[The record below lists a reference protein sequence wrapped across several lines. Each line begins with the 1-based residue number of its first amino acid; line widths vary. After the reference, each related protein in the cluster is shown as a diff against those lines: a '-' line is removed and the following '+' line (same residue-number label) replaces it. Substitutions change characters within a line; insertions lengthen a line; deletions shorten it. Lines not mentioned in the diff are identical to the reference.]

1 MNHSAKGSLMFRWND
16 PDFVIIF
23 ESKTLFLQSHRP
35 LLLHW
40 QINENTARGAALFG
54 RFLIFSTVSLG
65 LKLSFSFLLFFFFFF
80 TCSNILSWLFHIS
93 IFTRFLLS
101 TYGTPQL
108 SIALTARTQWY
119 FAVRSWMSLCSRVMR
134 LSLILSFDSFAACR
148 NQCRDDCRWAGL
160 RTRGAF
166 GGWQGEASERQCA
179 PAVGHVY
186 DKSIPDASFFV
197 FQWNIVK
204 GEIWKKKKNI
214 PVFVWSQCQWSN
226 LR

>member
-1 MNHSAKGSLMFRWND
+1 MFRWND

-54 RFLIFSTVSLG
+54 RFLIFSTVSLC
-65 LKLSFSFLLFFFFFF
+65 LKLSFSFSFFLLFYIFQH
-80 TCSNILSWLFHIS
+80 TVSWLFHIS

-119 FAVRSWMSLCSRVMR
+119 FAVWNWFDRQINCSWMSLCSRVMR
-134 LSLILSFDSFAACR
+134 LSLIILFDLFAACSC
-148 NQCRDDCRWAGL
+148 QIVFLPLHGTSVGMIAAEQDSEHEAHLEAG
-160 RTRGAF
+160 RRK
-166 GGWQGEASERQCA
+166 
-179 PAVGHVY
+179 PARANALPP
-186 DKSIPDASFFV
+186 SATCTINP
-197 FQWNIVK
+197 FQMPHFLFLN
-204 GEIWKKKKNI
+204 EI
-214 PVFVWSQCQWSN
+214 
-226 LR
+226 L